1 MFIVSKIHG
10 AENVLCQNGTLSLHY
25 GCISLKSK
33 QKSFDNYLR
42 VKEIAIARKIYNDFG
57 CYYWGSSSST
67 RGEKL
72 IDYQLMAI
80 LS

>member
-1 MFIVSKIHG
+1 MVPKM
-10 AENVLCQNGTLSLHY
+10 
-25 GCISLKSK
+25 
-33 QKSFDNYLR
+33 FDNYLR
-42 VKEIAIARKIYNDFG
+42 VKEIAIARKMYNDFG